1 MRWVWTTVSQS
12 EITNRGLLSGVN
24 ESNQSGQRGCGLR
37 SARHPAAREEK
48 RAQEVEVFVTKWL
61 VGLIGR
67 GWAGAE
73 ARFQVLSPEALQ
85 ALL

>member
-1 MRWVWTTVSQS
+1 MWPS
-12 EITNRGLLSGVN
+12 
-24 ESNQSGQRGCGLR
+24 

-48 RAQEVEVFVTKWL
+48 RAQEVEVFVTKWR

-67 GWAGAE
+67 GWAGAG

-85 ALL
+85 APL